1 MKSNI
6 YKFIVGFF
14 VILILLG
21 TIFLSLPWVVNQKVS
36 LIDRIFT
43 ATSAVCV
50 TGLTVVDIS
59 NTFNFFGQ
67 LILLLLIQI
76 GGLGYMFLG
85 TLLIVLF
92 GRLSLVQKSIIG
104 ESLNIAEFRTISQIV
119 PLMKKILLLTFVFE
133 FIGAV
138 VLFFKFFL
146 SENFGITRSIWYGIF
161 HSVSAFCNAGFSLFT
176 DSFVK
181 YKSDLLINIIIPFL
195 IISGG
200 LGFFVWIEILQ
211 LFKKR
216 KETLGLHTKSV
227 LIMTLILILAGT
239 LLIFILNNYNFTTQ
253 GIPLKTKFLISW
265 FQSITP
271 RTAGFNTF
279 PIKNMSEVSIM
290 LIIFLMFIGA
300 SPGGTGGGVK
310 TTTFFV
316 LITSVYNYIIG
327 ERYVTAFRRRI
338 ETNTV
343 IKSFVIFFISLCW
356 VILVATIFFGYNI
369 GYSVNKFSFKEI
381 FFETVSAFG
390 TVGLSLGITPY
401 IDNFGKILLILTM
414 LFGRVGGLAIL
425 SLILTKEQKEI
436 KYLEEPISVG

>member
-227 LIMTLILILAGT
+227 IIMTLILILAGT